1 MKSLIVML
9 LALLAITADS
19 FSSVASTLVL
29 VATTIAGGIAWL
41 RERKKRKF
49 DDVRGRV
56 EIIDLLNKR
65 NDDMMKQ
72 VTDLRIEQTDL
83 RIALREQENK
93 ITKLEEENL
102 QLKTRQQELI
112 AENKQLKSELDILK
126 NAGIKKQPVPKKK

>member
-1 MKSLIVML
+1 MKLMIVML
-9 LALLAITADS
+9 ATLLGITADA

-29 VATTIAGGIAWL
+29 IGTTVAGGVAWL

-56 EIIDLLNKR
+56 EIVDLLNKR

-72 VTDLRIEQTDL
+72 VADLRIEQTDL
-83 RIALREQENK
+83 RIKLREQENK
-93 ITKLEEENL
+93 ISKLEEENQ

-112 AENKQLKSELDILK
+112 AENKQLKGELDILK
-126 NAGIKKQPVPKKK
+126 NAGKKKQPVPKKK